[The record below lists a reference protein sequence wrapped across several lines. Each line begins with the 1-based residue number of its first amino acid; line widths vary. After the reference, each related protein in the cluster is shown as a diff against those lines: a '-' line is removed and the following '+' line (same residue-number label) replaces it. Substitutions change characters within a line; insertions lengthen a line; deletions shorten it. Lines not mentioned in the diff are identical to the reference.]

1 MYRRNRIHVR
11 STLLWGIIGLLV
23 VMLIVPFSPAFAQ
36 QSIQDRNRQAFLRIV
51 NEAFNA
57 GNVDV
62 LSEIF
67 APEYVSHSP
76 FGEGNRDSSMA
87 TVAAY
92 RAAMPD
98 LVLTPQVIIA
108 EGDFVA
114 SVTLFEG
121 TFANPLPMPTGT
133 LPPSGQ
139 PVLFVMQ
146 IVHRFNQDGQSVEE
160 WLTFDNLNLLTQLG
174 ALPAGDGGSSASS
187 VAPEL
192 VIRRFYDFFR
202 AGNRAAQDALWA
214 DDATLILPNGTLL
227 EGREQVI
234 TFRPDHSQIVI
245 SDLEVDGNTVRW
257 TSTADGDEFL
267 LEAVVENGNI
277 ISMRF
282 RCTPAAM
289 LQSAQNV
296 FGVSAGRGGR
306 VDLCGVR

>member
-1 MYRRNRIHVR
+1 MLRRNRSHVR
-11 STLLWGIIGLLV
+11 STLLCSVIGLLLV
-23 VMLIVPFSPAFAQ
+23 LLIFPFSPAFAQ
-36 QSIQDRNRQAFLRIV
+36 QSSQERNRQAFLRIV

-67 APEYVSHSP
+67 APEYVNHSP

-98 LVLTPQVIIA
+98 LVLTPQVVMA

-114 SVTLFEG
+114 SVIQFEG
-121 TFANPLPMPTGT
+121 TFANPLSMPDGT
-133 LPPSGQ
+133 IPPSGQ
-139 PVLFVMQ
+139 PVRFVMQ
-146 IVHRFNQDGQSVEE
+146 IVHRFNQNGQSVEE
-160 WLTFDNLNLLTQLG
+160 WLTWDNLSLLTQLG
-174 ALPAGDGGSSASS
+174 ALPTSDAQPSAQS

-214 DDATLILPNGTLL
+214 DDATLTLPNGTLL
-227 EGREQVI
+227 EGREEV
-234 TFRPDHSQIVI
+234 TSFRPDHTQIVI

-257 TSTADGDEFL
+257 TSTADGDPFL
-267 LEAVVENGNI
+267 LEAVVQNGEI
-277 ISMRF
+277 TSMRF
-282 RCTPAAM
+282 R
-289 LQSAQNV
+289 
-296 FGVSAGRGGR
+296 
-306 VDLCGVR
+306 

>member
-1 MYRRNRIHVR
+1 MLHRNRIHVR
-11 STLLWGIIGLLV
+11 STLLWGVMGLLAV
-23 VMLIVPFSPAFAQ
+23 LLIIPFSPAFAQ
-36 QSIQDRNRQAFLRIV
+36 QSRQERNREAFLRIV

-67 APEYVSHSP
+67 APEYVNHSP

-98 LVLTPQVIIA
+98 LVLTPQIVIA
-108 EGDFVA
+108 EGDFIA

-121 TFANPLPMPTGT
+121 TFANPLPLPTGT

-139 PVLFVMQ
+139 PVRFVMQ
-146 IVHRFNQDGQSVEE
+146 IVHHFNQNGQSVEE
-160 WLTFDNLNLLTQLG
+160 WLTFDNLSLLTQLG
-174 ALPAGDGGSSASS
+174 ALPADDGQPSGQS

-192 VIRRFYDFFR
+192 VIRRFYDYFR
-202 AGNRAAQDALWA
+202 AGNRAAQEALWA
-214 DDATLILPNGTLL
+214 DDATLALPNGTLL

-234 TFRPDHSQIVI
+234 TFRPNHTQIVI

-257 TSTADGDEFL
+257 TSTADGDQFL
-267 LEAVVENGNI
+267 LEAVVENGKI
-277 ISMRF
+277 TSMRF
-282 RCTPAAM
+282 R
-289 LQSAQNV
+289 
-296 FGVSAGRGGR
+296 
-306 VDLCGVR
+306 

>member
-1 MYRRNRIHVR
+1 MLHRNRIHVR
-11 STLLWGIIGLLV
+11 STLLWGVMGLLAV
-23 VMLIVPFSPAFAQ
+23 LLIIPFSPAFAQ
-36 QSIQDRNRQAFLRIV
+36 QSRQERNREAFLRIV

-67 APEYVSHSP
+67 APEYVNHSP

-98 LVLTPQVIIA
+98 LVLTPQVVIA
-108 EGDFVA
+108 EGDFIA

-121 TFANPLPMPTGT
+121 TFANPLPLPTGT

-139 PVLFVMQ
+139 PVRFVMQ
-146 IVHRFNQDGQSVEE
+146 IVHHFNQNGQSVEE
-160 WLTFDNLNLLTQLG
+160 WLTFDNLSLLTQLG
-174 ALPAGDGGSSASS
+174 ALPADDGQPSGQS

-192 VIRRFYDFFR
+192 VIRRFYDYFR
-202 AGNRAAQDALWA
+202 AGNRAAQEALWA
-214 DDATLILPNGTLL
+214 DDATLALPNGTLL

-234 TFRPDHSQIVI
+234 TFRPNHTQIVI

-257 TSTADGDEFL
+257 TSTADGDQFL
-267 LEAVVENGNI
+267 LEAVVENGKI
-277 ISMRF
+277 TSMRF
-282 RCTPAAM
+282 R
-289 LQSAQNV
+289 
-296 FGVSAGRGGR
+296 
-306 VDLCGVR
+306 

>member
-1 MYRRNRIHVR
+1 MLHRNRIHVR
-11 STLLWGIIGLLV
+11 STLLWGVMGLLAV
-23 VMLIVPFSPAFAQ
+23 LLIIPFSPAFAQ
-36 QSIQDRNRQAFLRIV
+36 QSRQERNREAFLRIV

-67 APEYVSHSP
+67 APEYVNHSP

-98 LVLTPQVIIA
+98 LVLTPQVVIA
-108 EGDFVA
+108 EGDFIA

-121 TFANPLPMPTGT
+121 TFANPLSLPTGT

-139 PVLFVMQ
+139 PVRFVMQ
-146 IVHRFNQDGQSVEE
+146 IVHHFNQNGQSVEE
-160 WLTFDNLNLLTQLG
+160 WLTFDNLSLLTQLG
-174 ALPAGDGGSSASS
+174 ALPADDGQPSGQS

-192 VIRRFYDFFR
+192 VIRRFYDYFR
-202 AGNRAAQDALWA
+202 AGNRAAQEALWA
-214 DDATLILPNGTLL
+214 DDATLAVPNGTLL

-234 TFRPDHSQIVI
+234 TFRPNHTQIVI

-257 TSTADGDEFL
+257 TSTADGDQFL
-267 LEAVVENGNI
+267 LEAVVENGKI
-277 ISMRF
+277 TSMRF
-282 RCTPAAM
+282 R
-289 LQSAQNV
+289 
-296 FGVSAGRGGR
+296 
-306 VDLCGVR
+306 